1 MWQDR
6 GRQGKEGREW
16 KGGGRRGKARVSKE
30 RQGRPSQAGRHGK
43 TKLGKERQDK
53 AGVAG
58 MNKERQDNVRGGKAR
73 QVLAWLGKAGQARQA
88 GIARLSWEEKG
99 RVKQTWQ
106 A

>member
-16 KGGGRRGKARVSKE
+16 KGGGRRGKARGSKE

-58 MNKERQDNVRGGKAR
+58 MNKERQDNVRGVRPGR
-73 QVLAWLGKAGQARQA
+73 FWLGWARQA
-88 GIARLSWEEKG
+88 KPG
-99 RVKQTWQ
+99 RQ